1 MTAGFHPNPYLF
13 PAAHLE
19 LAVELLRFL
28 AVPQFPL
35 VPFTRVRIDKR
46 NLLEARVIV
55 TTYNDHVR
63 LLSPSL
69 GWLAPPKFTRAW
81 EPTLLW
87 NHYTVMESLHSR
99 PGSERNLLT
108 TVDVRFTLAVQRPV
122 ICSSL
127 SGYRAPSIFIFEEAL
142 SMSRRSSGVSS
153 TEAAPRFSSRR

>member
-13 PAAHLE
+13 PAHLE

-87 NHYTVMESLHSR
+87 NHYTHDRVLS
-99 PGSERNLLT
+99 
-108 TVDVRFTLAVQRPV
+108 V
-122 ICSSL
+122 IACF
-127 SGYRAPSIFIFEEAL
+127 RQ
-142 SMSRRSSGVSS
+142 VSS
-153 TEAAPRFSSRR
+153 DIKCPVLTGRKK

>member
-13 PAAHLE
+13 PAHHE

-55 TTYNDHVR
+55 TTYNDRVR
-63 LLSPSL
+63 LPSPSL

-81 EPTLLW
+81 EPTFLW
-87 NHYTVMESLHSR
+87 NHYTHDRVLS
-99 PGSERNLLT
+99 
-108 TVDVRFTLAVQRPV
+108 V
-122 ICSSL
+122 IAC
-127 SGYRAPSIFIFEEAL
+127 
-142 SMSRRSSGVSS
+142 
-153 TEAAPRFSSRR
+153 

>member
-1 MTAGFHPNPYLF
+1 MPTGFHPNPHF
-13 PAAHLE
+13 FSAHLE

-28 AVPQFPL
+28 AVPQFPF
-35 VPFTRVRIDKR
+35 VQFPRVRIDKR

-87 NHYTVMESLHSR
+87 NHYTHDRVLSVIACSR
-99 PGSERNLLT
+99 QL
-108 TVDVRFTLAVQRPV
+108 
-122 ICSSL
+122 
-127 SGYRAPSIFIFEEAL
+127 
-142 SMSRRSSGVSS
+142 SS
-153 TEAAPRFSSRR
+153 TVGLLGRGA